1 MLING
6 YSYREGSLPPDIAD
20 DMSIHLNFE
29 LISDKLDVINPSGI
43 TRTITKV
50 TNKNLQNAIEDPI
63 EEESEEEKC
72 EFL

>member
-1 MLING
+1 MNV
-6 YSYREGSLPPDIAD
+6 YSYREGSLPPEIAD

-29 LISDKLDVINPSGI
+29 LISDKLDVVSPSGI

-50 TNKNLQNAIEDPI
+50 TNKNLKNVIEDAI
-63 EEESEEEKC
+63 QEESEEEKC